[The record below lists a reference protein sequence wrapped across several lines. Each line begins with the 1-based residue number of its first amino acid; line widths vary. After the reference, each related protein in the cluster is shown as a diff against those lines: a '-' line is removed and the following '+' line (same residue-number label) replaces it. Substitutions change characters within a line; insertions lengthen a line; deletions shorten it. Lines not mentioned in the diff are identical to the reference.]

1 MTNQSDE
8 HVDAQSLIQKLADWA
23 GHLEK
28 DDLSGLAKMHSWCEA
43 LAAPTS
49 PEGTPRA
56 PGVAE
61 GAKQSAQLL
70 ETLILGEAE
79 APDTTLAT
87 IAEKIRAI
95 AEIAVLGGPSPTRP
109 DNEARVAKASDAEVA
124 DKLARIFDEEGSATE
139 TRSEGPDS
147 GPEGTATSAAADS
160 LAGDE
165 PTEPGVSEPTSDGA
179 EVVVASESS
188 TAPTAGASAVEPPY
202 EQLPLTINDKEME
215 FIKGFLEEAAEHIE
229 ASEAALL
236 EIERSPEDT
245 SIIDNLFRPFH
256 TIKGMAGFLN
266 LRDIN
271 RLTHEVETLLDQGRK
286 GKRQITPG
294 LIDLVFDVVDILK
307 AQLASIATYMVN
319 PDGGSVSQ
327 PPIAELIDKLRDVVA
342 GRLEPE
348 GHHPTEGVPGQKL
361 GENLVDQGACAK
373 EVVDF
378 ALQKQQEEPT
388 KKTGEILTE
397 TGVATPRQVSQALR
411 AQKPESPGR
420 SARSAG
426 AAIGD
431 QSVRIETAKLDSLVD
446 MVGELVIAQTL
457 VGANPQIA
465 CDDKLSKDVSQVG
478 KIVRD
483 VQEVA
488 MAMRMIPIGPTF
500 QKMARL
506 VRDVSR
512 KAGKRV
518 ELHISGEDT
527 ELDKNVIQQIGD
539 PLVHMVRN
547 AVDHGVEMPEV
558 RRSAGKPETGHVHL
572 SASHQGGNI
581 LIKISDDGK
590 GLDPKVLIAK
600 GVEKGIVQH
609 GEELSDQQA
618 YRLVFAAG
626 LTTAQKVTDISGRG
640 VGMDVVRRNIEQLR
654 GKVDI
659 SSELGQGST
668 FSIRLPL
675 TLAIID
681 GMVVKVADERFIIQ
695 TITIEQALRPRLEH
709 ITTVQHKGEVLNVRG
724 RLVPLIQLGAMF
736 GFSGALDPC
745 EAIVVIAHCEGRQ
758 IGLVV
763 DELIGQ
769 QQVVIKTLGERFQKL
784 QGVSGGAIL
793 GDGRVGL
800 ILEMSGLAAAHNAHL
815 TPLSRMGRADERAPR
830 PSDAVESAISPA
842 GSENMPTSDEGLDEQ
857 AVETSQTEQVLVTT

>member
-8 HVDAQSLIQKLADWA
+8 HLDAQSLVQKLADFA

-43 LAAPTS
+43 LAAPAS
-49 PEGTPRA
+49 PGGTPPA
-56 PGVAE
+56 PDVAE
-61 GAKQSAQLL
+61 GAKQSALLL
-70 ETLILGEAE
+70 ENLILGEAE
-79 APDTTLAT
+79 NPDTTLAA
-87 IAEKIRAI
+87 IVEKIRVLG
-95 AEIAVLGGPSPTRP
+95 EIAVLGDASPTRSDSEVP
-109 DNEARVAKASDAEVA
+109 VAEASDAEVA
-124 DKLARIFDEEGSATE
+124 DKLARIFDEKEAAPEAPS
-139 TRSEGPDS
+139 D
-147 GPEGTATSAAADS
+147 GPESGTAPA
-160 LAGDE
+160 AGD
-165 PTEPGVSEPTSDGA
+165 
-179 EVVVASESS
+179 
-188 TAPTAGASAVEPPY
+188 SAVEPPY
-202 EQLPLTINDKEME
+202 EQLPLTIDDKEME

-307 AQLASIATYMVN
+307 AQLASIATYMID
-319 PDGGSVSQ
+319 PDGEPVSQ
-327 PPIAELIDKLRDVVA
+327 PPIAKLIDKLRDVVA

-348 GHHPTEGVPGQKL
+348 GRHPTEGALGQKL
-361 GENLVDQGACAK
+361 GENLVEQGACAK

-388 KKTGEILTE
+388 RKTGEILTE

-411 AQKPESPGR
+411 AQKPEPPGR
-420 SARSAG
+420 SARSA
-426 AAIGD
+426 AAGD
-431 QSVRIETAKLDSLVD
+431 RSVRIETAKLDSLVD

-465 CDDKLSKDVSQVG
+465 SDDKLSKDVSQVG

-558 RRSAGKPETGHVHL
+558 RRSAGKPETGHVYL

-581 LIKISDDGK
+581 LIEISDDGK
-590 GLDPKVLIAK
+590 GLDPEVLIAK
-600 GVEKGIVQH
+600 GIEKGIVEES
-609 GEELSDQQA
+609 EELTDQQA
-618 YRLVFAAG
+618 YSLVFAAG
-626 LTTAQKVTDISGRG
+626 LSTAQKVTDISGRG
-640 VGMDVVRRNIEQLR
+640 VGMDVVRRNIELLR

-659 SSELGQGST
+659 SSKLGQGST

-681 GMVVKVADERFIIQ
+681 GMVVKVGDERFIIQ
-695 TITIEQALRPRLEH
+695 TITIEQALRPRPEH
-709 ITTVQHKGEVLNVRG
+709 ITTIQHKGEVLNVRS

-784 QGVSGGAIL
+784 RGVSGGAIL

-800 ILEMSGLAAAHNAHL
+800 ILEMSGLAAAHNANL
-815 TPLSRMGRADERAPR
+815 TPLTRMGRADQTARRSSE
-830 PSDAVESAISPA
+830 AVESAILPA
-842 GSENMPTSDEGLDEQ
+842 GSEDTPTGDAGLEEQ
-857 AVETSQTEQVLVTT
+857 DVKASASEQVLVTT